1 MASARSPSRRRR
13 RSQVIESRR
22 VQRRIVLVAVDAQWR
37 DPNGTF
43 FSFSYG
49 IEKLKAAIVSAPD
62 LADTEIL
69 LLDLLSGDAEQFFE
83 AVTAFRPTMVGLSTY
98 VWSLNIFA
106 ELTRRLRE
114 HQPDLVIVAGGPS
127 ARRSVLD
134 LPPYHPLRDRVD
146 AVIPGEGEEVIRQL
160 VRHHLEPD
168 WRKRVAGLQ
177 FPTRGLWRSS
187 EAADR
192 PAINEYPSPYQLDLA
207 PLHKTGYVETFRGCP
222 IHCAF
227 CQWGEQKSDRVHDA
241 AYLEA
246 HLEGLRR
253 ADVPNVFFLDA
264 AFNLSPRAFRALVA
278 AEDKV
283 GVLKDSVVHGHLYP
297 TFLEDHHLE
306 FFDRIKQVQAS
317 IGIQSFDVDVL
328 ERLGRPFD
336 VARFEKVLGR
346 IRGRLNFDIEL
357 IFGLP
362 GDKPESFRRT
372 VERSLE
378 LGDTVKAFKCLV
390 LPDALLERAAELSIV
405 YDPVTFQILSCEGW
419 TAKDLAREWEWLYDL
434 ASQAE
439 RPILND
445 DWVGFAI
452 TTQTA
457 GAQAGEH
464 QSGEVDHR
472 GIELVTPTLEHQALS
487 RLRDAIAQLSTGW
500 GLEAVR
506 GEPRRVLFDLLG
518 PQGAVVLEV
527 VHLEQGARYFAEREG
542 LAYSHRGPVDRAS
555 SPGLRRVIDLVHAD
569 ALNLMPMAPAVPA
582 VPAS

>member
-1 MASARSPSRRRR
+1 M
-13 RSQVIESRR
+13 
-22 VQRRIVLVAVDAQWR
+22 QRRIVLVAVDAQWR

-49 IEKLKAAIVSAPD
+49 IEKLRAAIVSAPD

-69 LLDLLSGDAEQFFE
+69 LLDLLSGDADHFFE
-83 AVTAFRPTMVGLSTY
+83 AVRAFQPTLVGLSTY

-134 LPPYHPLRDRVD
+134 LPQYHPLRDRVD

-160 VRHHLEPD
+160 VRHHQEPD
-168 WRKRVAGLQ
+168 WRKRVGGLQ

-187 EAADR
+187 EASDR

-207 PLHKTGYVETFRGCP
+207 PLRKTGYVETFRGCP

-241 AYLEA
+241 KYLQA

-253 ADVPNVFFLDA
+253 ANVPNVFFLDA

-278 AEDKV
+278 AEDEV
-283 GVLKDSVVHGHLYP
+283 GVLADSIVHGHLYP

-362 GDKPESFRRT
+362 GDRPDSFRRT

-390 LPDALLERAAELSIV
+390 LPDALLERAADLSIE
-405 YDPVTFQILSCEGW
+405 YDPETFQILSCEGW
-419 TAKDLAREWEWLYDL
+419 TADDLAREWEWLYDL
-434 ASQAE
+434 ASQAD

-452 TTQTA
+452 TTQT
-457 GAQAGEH
+457 GDAQAHG
-464 QSGEVDHR
+464 GDHAR
-472 GIELVTPTLEHQALS
+472 RADGAGRSIELTSAKLPDPALS
-487 RLRDAIAQLSTGW
+487 QLRDAIAQLAAGW

-506 GEPRRVLFDLLG
+506 GERGGVFFDLHG

-527 VHLEQGARYFAEREG
+527 VRLEQGARYFAERDG

-555 SPGLRRVIDLVHAD
+555 SPGLRRVIDLVHAE
-569 ALNLMPMAPAVPA
+569 ALSLVA
-582 VPAS
+582 AS

>member
-1 MASARSPSRRRR
+1 M
-13 RSQVIESRR
+13 
-22 VQRRIVLVAVDAQWR
+22 QRRIVLVAVDAQWR

-49 IEKLKAAIVSAPD
+49 IEKLRAAIISAPD
-62 LADTEIL
+62 LADTQIL
-69 LLDLLSGDAEQFFE
+69 LLDLLSGDPEQFFE
-83 AVTAFRPTMVGLSTY
+83 AVRAFQPTMVGLSTY

-134 LPPYHPLRDRVD
+134 LPQYHPLRDRVD
-146 AVIPGEGEEVIRQL
+146 AVIPGEGEGVIREL

-168 WRKRVAGLQ
+168 WRKRVPGLQ

-192 PAINEYPSPYQLDLA
+192 PAINEYPSPYQLGVA
-207 PLHKTGYVETFRGCP
+207 PLNKTGYIETFRGCP

-241 AYLEA
+241 AYLES
-246 HLEGLRR
+246 HLEGLRH
-253 ADVPNVFFLDA
+253 ADVPNIFFLDA

-278 AEDKV
+278 AEAKV
-283 GVLKDSVVHGHLYP
+283 GVLKDATVHGHLYP
-297 TFLEDHHLE
+297 TFLEEQHLE
-306 FFDRIKQVQAS
+306 FFEQIKRVQAS

-328 ERLGRPFD
+328 ARLGRPFD
-336 VARFEKVLGR
+336 VERFEKVLKR
-346 IRGRLNFDIEL
+346 IRGRLDFDIEL

-362 GDKPESFRRT
+362 GDNPESFRRT

-390 LPDALLERAAELSIV
+390 LPDALLERAAELSIE

-419 TAKDLAREWEWLYDL
+419 SAEDLAREWEWLYDL
-434 ASQAE
+434 AAQAD
-439 RPILND
+439 RPVLND
-445 DWVGFAI
+445 DWVGFAL
-452 TTQTA
+452 TTQTGEA
-457 GAQAGEH
+457 HASGGEH
-464 QSGEVDHR
+464 AGR
-472 GIELVTPTLEHQALS
+472 GGRAPELVSPPLEDQALG
-487 RLRDAIAQLSTGW
+487 RLREAISQLAAGW

-506 GEPRRVLFDLLG
+506 GDPGGVFFDLHG

-527 VHLEQGARYFAEREG
+527 VRLEDGARYFAERDG
-542 LAYSHRGPVDRAS
+542 LAYSHRGPVDRTS
-555 SPGLRRVIDLVHAD
+555 STGLRRVIELVHSD
-569 ALNLMPMAPAVPA
+569 ALDLMPAVAP
-582 VPAS
+582 

>member
-1 MASARSPSRRRR
+1 M
-13 RSQVIESRR
+13 E
-22 VQRRIVLVAVDAQWR
+22 RRIVLVAVDARWR

-49 IEKLKAAIVSAPD
+49 IEKLRASIVSAPD
-62 LADTEIL
+62 LADTQIL
-69 LLDLLSGDAEQFFE
+69 LLDLASGDAEQFFE
-83 AVTAFRPTMVGLSTY
+83 AVRAFQPTMVGLSTY

-114 HQPDLVIVAGGPS
+114 DQPDLVIVAGGPS

-134 LPPYHPLRDRVD
+134 LPQYHPLRDRVD
-146 AVIPGEGEEVIRQL
+146 AVIPGEGEAVIREL
-160 VRHHLEPD
+160 VRHHQAPD

-187 EAADR
+187 EVAER
-192 PAINEYPSPYQLDLA
+192 PAINEYPSPYQLDLG
-207 PLHKTGYVETFRGCP
+207 PLHKTGYIETFRGCP

-253 ADVPNVFFLDA
+253 ANVPNVFFLDA

-278 AEDKV
+278 AEDQV
-283 GVLKDSVVHGHLYP
+283 GVLAGSVVHGHLYP

-336 VARFEKVLGR
+336 VARFEKVLQR

-362 GDKPESFRRT
+362 GDNPESFRRT

-390 LPDALLERAAELSIV
+390 LPDALLERAADLSIE

-419 TAKDLAREWEWLYDL
+419 TADDLAREWEWLYDL
-434 ASQAE
+434 AAQCD

-452 TTQTA
+452 TTQT
-457 GAQAGEH
+457 
-464 QSGEVDHR
+464 GEVASGAEPRRERGAEPAEPVPAVSVRPEHR
-472 GIELVTPTLEHQALS
+472 ALG
-487 RLRDAIAQLSTGW
+487 RLRDAIAQQAVGW
-500 GLEAVR
+500 GLSAVR
-506 GEPRRVLFDLLG
+506 GEPGGVFFDLLG

-527 VHLEQGARYFAEREG
+527 VRFEQGARYFAERDG
-542 LAYSHRGPVDRAS
+542 LAYSHRGPVDRVS
-555 SPGLRRVIDLVHAD
+555 SPGLRQVIDVVHPE
-569 ALNLMPMAPAVPA
+569 ALNLVAAPRHRTWTT
-582 VPAS
+582 